1 MTKSDFANLH
11 VMLVGA
17 AAAPGLTIVRTL
29 LGIVGIV
36 RIVRVEHTGEALTML
51 GAAPFSAVFC
61 AHSCVVEGV
70 PFAAAVR
77 RLPARKNPAIPVFVL
92 KERAA
97 RRDVEKLRD
106 LGATDVLTMP
116 ISPRTL
122 TRKLAAAVQAPRTF
136 VDVPG
141 FQGPDRR
148 SRGRKPFGGQDRRAR
163 VPGKARIDLIL
174 G

>member
-1 MTKSDFANLH
+1 MTRPDFVNLQ
-11 VMLVGA
+11 VLLVGA
-17 AAAPGLTIVRTL
+17 GAAPGLSILRTL

-36 RIVRVEHTGEALTML
+36 RIVRVEHAGEALTML
-51 GAAPFSAVFC
+51 ETVPFSAVFC
-61 AHSCVVEGV
+61 AHSCAVEGV

-92 KERAA
+92 KVRAA

-106 LGATDVLTMP
+106 LGVTDVLTMP

-141 FQGPDRR
+141 FLGPDRR
-148 SRGRKPFGGQDRRAR
+148 SQSRKPFGGQDRRAR
-163 VPGKARIDLIL
+163 VPGKARIDHIL